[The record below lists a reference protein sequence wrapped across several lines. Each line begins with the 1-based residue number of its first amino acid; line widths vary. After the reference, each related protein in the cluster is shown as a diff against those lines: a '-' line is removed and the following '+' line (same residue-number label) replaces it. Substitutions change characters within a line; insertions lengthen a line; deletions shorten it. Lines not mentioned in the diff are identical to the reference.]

1 MLPTDARKQEVLI
14 EEEIKRSYLDY
25 AMSVIIGRA
34 LPEVRDGLKPVHRRI
49 LFAMHDLKNYH
60 NRAYKKSARVVGDVI
75 GKYHPHGDSAVYDA
89 LVRMAQ
95 DFAMRYTLVDGQGNF
110 GSVDGDAPAA
120 MRYTEVRMAKL
131 AGEFLGDIDK
141 ETVEF
146 VDNYDGSM
154 SEPAIL
160 PTRVPNLLV
169 NGSSGI
175 AVGMATN
182 IPPHNLRE
190 VVGAVVAL
198 LDNPAITIKELMGH
212 VPGPDFPTRG
222 FIYGRAGIKEAYE
235 KGRGV
240 IYMRARASVET
251 HPRTKKN
258 TIVVNELPY
267 QVNKARLLER
277 IADLVKEKKIE
288 GISDIRDESDRDG
301 MRMVLELK
309 RDAIPQVVMNQL
321 FKFTAMQSTFGINLL
336 AIVNSRPEVLNL
348 KQILGHFIEH
358 RREIITRRTRF
369 ELAKAEAR
377 AHILEGLKIALDN
390 LDQVIKMIRG
400 SANPA
405 EAKELLMSRLSLS
418 DIQAQAIL
426 DMRLQRLTGLERDK
440 ILAEYREVIKE
451 IARLKAILS
460 SEQLVRQII
469 REETLELD
477 RDFGD
482 IRRTEIV
489 AKTSEIDLEDMIAE
503 EDMVVTISHTGYIK
517 RTPASLYRA
526 QRRGGKGKKG
536 MGTKDE
542 DFVEKLFVA
551 STHHYL
557 LIFTDA
563 GRLYWLKVHELPQ
576 AGRASKGKAIV
587 NLVNVE
593 GGEKVT
599 TVLAVKEFS
608 EGRYVLMATS
618 GGTVKKTDL
627 MSFSRPRAG
636 GIIAINLGE
645 DDRLVSARLTDG
657 EMEVFLATRQGKAIR
672 FNEENVRAMGRTAAG
687 VKGIELTDDDAVVTM
702 EAVAGAPTV
711 LTVTSHGFGKRTRL
725 DEYPLQNRGGKGV
738 ITIKT
743 SERNGPVVGA
753 VVVDDDHEMMLIS
766 DQGKIIRMKVGGI
779 NVLGRNT
786 QGVKLIGLEPSE
798 RLVALARLA
807 ESDDSEVAAGGEAG
821 DLDEGGEMELDES
834 QVLVGLAEPGGG
846 DDDV

>member
-1 MLPTDARKQEVLI
+1 MLPTDARKQDVLI

-34 LPEVRDGLKPVHRRI
+34 LPDVRDGLKPVHRRI
-49 LFAMHDLKNYH
+49 LFAMHDLKNYY

-75 GKYHPHGDSAVYDA
+75 GKYHPHGDQAVYDA

-95 DFAMRYTLVDGQGNF
+95 DFAMRYALVDGQGNF
-110 GSVDGDAPAA
+110 GSVDGDSPAA

-131 AGEFLGDIDK
+131 AGEFLADIDK

-146 VDNYDGSM
+146 VENYDGSL
-154 SEPAIL
+154 SEPSLL

-169 NGSSGI
+169 NGSAGI

-182 IPPHNLRE
+182 IPPHNLGEIAR
-190 VVGAVVAL
+190 AVVAL
-198 LDNPAITIKELMGH
+198 LDDPEISIKGLMQH

-222 FIYGRAGIKEAYE
+222 FIYGRKGIRQAYE
-235 KGRGV
+235 TGRGV

-251 HPRTKKN
+251 QARGKKN
-258 TIVVNELPY
+258 SIIVSELPY

-277 IADLVKEKKIE
+277 IAELVKDKKIE

-301 MRMVLELK
+301 LRMVLELK
-309 RDAIPQVVMNQL
+309 RDSVPQVVMNQL

-336 AIVNSRPEVLNL
+336 AIVNNRPEVLNL
-348 KQILGHFIEH
+348 KQILHHFIDH
-358 RREIITRRTRF
+358 RREIIVRRTRF
-369 ELAKAEAR
+369 DLAKAEAR

-390 LDQVIKMIRG
+390 LDLVIKLIRG

-405 EAKELLMSRLSLS
+405 EAKELLMAKLSLS
-418 DIQAQAIL
+418 DKQAQAIL

-451 IARLKAILS
+451 IARLRAILN
-460 SEQLVRQII
+460 SEELVRQIV
-469 REETLELD
+469 REETLEIAGD
-477 RDFGD
+477 YGD

-489 AKTSEIDLEDMIAE
+489 AQTSEIDLEDMIAE
-503 EDMVVTISHTGYIK
+503 EDMVVTLSHTGYIK
-517 RTPASLYRA
+517 RTPASLYRS
-526 QRRGGKGKKG
+526 QLRGGKGKKG

-587 NLVNVE
+587 NLVNVASDE
-593 GGEKVT
+593 QVT
-599 TVLAVKEFS
+599 TVLAVKEFA
-608 EGRYVLMATS
+608 EERNVLMATAK
-618 GGTVKKTDL
+618 GTVKKTDL
-627 MSFSRPRAG
+627 MAFSRPRAG
-636 GIIAINLGE
+636 GIIAINLNEG
-645 DDRLVSARLTDG
+645 DRLVSARLTDG
-657 EMEVFLATRQGKAIR
+657 DMEVFLATRHGKAIR
-672 FNEENVRAMGRTAAG
+672 FAEDKVRAMGRVAAG
-687 VKGIELTDDDAVVTM
+687 VKGVDLEGDDLVVAM
-702 EAVAGAPTV
+702 EAVAGSPTV
-711 LTVTSHGFGKRTRL
+711 LTVTANGFGKRTRL
-725 DEYPLQNRGGKGV
+725 DEYPLRNRGGKGV

-753 VVVDDDHEMMLIS
+753 LVVDDEEEMMLIS
-766 DQGKIIRMKVGGI
+766 DQGQIIRIRVGGI

-786 QGVKLIGLEPSE
+786 QGVKLIGLKPGE
-798 RLVALARLA
+798 RLVGVAALAENEAAA
-807 ESDDSEVAAGGEAG
+807 EDDEAPAAPPAEDPA
-821 DLDEGGEMELDES
+821 DEPADEP
-834 QVLVGLAEPGGG
+834 AEGPEGQ
-846 DDDV
+846 DA

>member
-1 MLPTDARKQEVLI
+1 MLPTDARKQNVLI

-34 LPEVRDGLKPVHRRI
+34 LPDVRDGLKPVHRRI
-49 LFAMHDLKNYH
+49 LFAMHDLKNYY
-60 NRAYKKSARVVGDVI
+60 NRSYKKSARVVGDVI
-75 GKYHPHGDSAVYDA
+75 GKYHPHGDQAVYDA

-110 GSVDGDAPAA
+110 GSVDGDSPAA

-131 AGEFLGDIDK
+131 ASEFLADIDK

-146 VDNYDGSM
+146 VENYDGSL
-154 SEPAIL
+154 SEPNLL

-169 NGSSGI
+169 NGSAGI

-182 IPPHNLRE
+182 IPPHNLGE
-190 VVGAVVAL
+190 VARGVVAL
-198 LDNPAITIKELMGH
+198 LDNPEITIAELMQH

-222 FIYGRAGIKEAYE
+222 FIYGRKGIKEAYE
-235 KGRGV
+235 GGRGV
-240 IYMRARASVET
+240 IHLRARASVET
-251 HPRTKKN
+251 QARGKKN
-258 TIVVNELPY
+258 SIVVSELPY

-277 IADLVKEKKIE
+277 IADLVKDKKIE

-348 KQILGHFIEH
+348 KQILNHFIDH
-358 RREIITRRTRF
+358 RREIIVRRTRF
-369 ELAKAEAR
+369 DLAKAEAR

-405 EAKELLMSRLSLS
+405 EAKELLMSKLSLS

-440 ILAEYREVIKE
+440 ILAEYRETIKL
-451 IARLKAILS
+451 IAKLRAILA
-460 SEQLVRQII
+460 SEDLVRQII
-469 REETLELD
+469 REETEEIAS
-477 RDFGD
+477 DFGD
-482 IRRTEIV
+482 VRRTEIV
-489 AKTSEIDLEDMIAE
+489 ATTSEIDLEDMIAE
-503 EDMVVTISHTGYIK
+503 EDMVVTLSHTGYIK
-517 RTPASLYRA
+517 RTPASLYRS

-587 NLVNVE
+587 NLVQMASD
-593 GGEKVT
+593 EKVT

-608 EGRYVLMATS
+608 EDRNIIMATE
-618 GGTVKKTDL
+618 GGTIKKTAL
-627 MSFSRPRAG
+627 MEYSRPRAG
-636 GIIAINLGE
+636 GIIALNLNEG
-645 DDRLVSARLTDG
+645 DRLVAARLTDG
-657 EMEVFLATRQGKAIR
+657 EMEIFLATRSGKAIR
-672 FNEENVRAMGRTAAG
+672 FPEDKVRVMGRVATG
-687 VKGIELTDDDAVVTM
+687 VKGVDLDDDDRVVTM
-702 EAVAGAPTV
+702 EAVAGSPTV
-711 LTVTSHGFGKRTRL
+711 LTVTANGFGKRTRL
-725 DEYPLQNRGGKGV
+725 DEYPLRNRGGKGV

-743 SERNGPVVGA
+743 SDRNGPVVGA
-753 VVVDDDHEMMLIS
+753 LTVDDIDEMMLIS
-766 DQGKIIRMKVGGI
+766 DQGQIIRMKVGGI

-786 QGVKLIGLEPSE
+786 QGVKLIGLKPGE
-798 RLVALARLA
+798 RLVGVASLA
-807 ESDDSEVAAGGEAG
+807 ENENEDEENGENGEAEENG
-821 DLDEGGEMELDES
+821 AQPPEGGEDKD
-834 QVLVGLAEPGGG
+834 A
-846 DDDV
+846 